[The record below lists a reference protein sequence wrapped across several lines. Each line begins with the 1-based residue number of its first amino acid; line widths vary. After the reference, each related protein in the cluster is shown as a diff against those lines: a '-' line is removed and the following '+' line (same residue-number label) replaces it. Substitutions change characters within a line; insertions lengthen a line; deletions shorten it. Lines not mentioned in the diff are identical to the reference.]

1 MWSLLFNDLKIHT
14 ETGLLEK
21 MSTQMELEHDA
32 TATAT
37 TLWRISCVETVL
49 RTSTFVKKGRKLCI
63 NCFSG
68 FMKKNAKKANL
79 QKITDISSYQQRA
92 LLWLSMNIVT
102 VKYTKQ

>member
-21 MSTQMELEHDA
+21 MSMQMELEHDT

-49 RTSTFVKKGRKLCI
+49 RTSTFIKKGRKLYI
-63 NCFSG
+63 VFRVSWG
-68 FMKKNAKKANL
+68 RMPKKQICKK
-79 QKITDISSYQQRA
+79 
-92 LLWLSMNIVT
+92 
-102 VKYTKQ
+102 